1 MATELRPFIVAE
13 ISKNW
18 IDGKGVVDDMP
29 IAVLFERVIET
40 NTRRGYRLHSFQ
52 LHRLMTTQA
61 TAEVD
66 EFAQQSMMAPTGTN
80 DGDEAPF

>member
-18 IDGKGVVDDMP
+18 IDGNGVVDDTP

-40 NTRRGYRLHSFQ
+40 NTRRGYRLQSFH
-52 LHRLMTTQA
+52 LHRLMVKPSEMNETIIA
-61 TAEVD
+61 V
-66 EFAQQSMMAPTGTN
+66 FARAKRQP
-80 DGDEAPF
+80 